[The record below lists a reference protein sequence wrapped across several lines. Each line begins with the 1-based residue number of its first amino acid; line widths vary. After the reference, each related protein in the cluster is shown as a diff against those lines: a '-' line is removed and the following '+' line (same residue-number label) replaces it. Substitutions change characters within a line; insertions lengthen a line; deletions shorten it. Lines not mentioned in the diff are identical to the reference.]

1 MRRDSPRRVPIG
13 RRLVALALLFVSG
26 LAEAE
31 AEAVVVVEAQNRLS
45 LADGALSYWED
56 FAGAATLSDAEA
68 EFSAGAFKRLPRG
81 LAFGFRDGAVWLH
94 FSLLVPPGLQE
105 ERWLRAAEPYI
116 DEVDVFHRLP
126 NGMVRSMKGGRV
138 AQQPIPIASDTG
150 TLFRLQLSPGEHQ
163 VFLRLAS
170 ASGLTARPDLWQP
183 KAFEKTALW
192 RFWIFGLVLG
202 FAFAS
207 SMVSVLRYLNQGD
220 RLSGAFFLAIVAA
233 TFQWSFRQGL
243 IAQGGGILVPLY
255 AAAMWLFFIE
265 LFEAARY
272 HRWLYWIGRI
282 GVWGS
287 LAAAA
292 LGALG
297 AYPKLGPWVQ
307 GYAFLG
313 VLGSPAV
320 LYRLLRTPGV
330 ASRALA
336 TAFLAYVIATVAI
349 LLRNLGL
356 YDMPLSSLFV
366 SSSPYFVFLAAFT
379 TALSLR
385 MGEMAESR
393 MAIRAGLA
401 AEQAG
406 AARRQ
411 EALEDRLQLLSLLT
425 HELRTPVAR
434 INSSREILS
443 LLLENTSA
451 AFAQRRQQAL
461 RTLAAAVDRLRLVFS
476 LAIDLEQ
483 APTSP
488 AQGITPDFFEVV
500 RRALDRLPETLRHSV
515 TVEALG
521 SSPAVRG
528 DPQVVEDVLALI
540 FVSLLDQ
547 EGQVPRLR
555 LHMAPGTDKEKPWAT
570 LRGFVGAPRK
580 QPERL
585 DGLVLSSSV
594 LRSLEGGRELY
605 SRWPEGTL
613 EWAIFLPEAPQ

>member
-1 MRRDSPRRVPIG
+1 
-13 RRLVALALLFVSG
+13 
-26 LAEAE
+26 
-31 AEAVVVVEAQNRLS
+31 
-45 LADGALSYWED
+45 
-56 FAGAATLSDAEA
+56 
-68 EFSAGAFKRLPRG
+68 
-81 LAFGFRDGAVWLH
+81 
-94 FSLLVPPGLQE
+94 LLVPPGLQE

-126 NGMVRSMKGGRV
+126 DGMLRSLKGGRV
-138 AQQPIPIASDTG
+138 AQQSIPIASDAG

-183 KAFEKTALW
+183 RAFEKAALW

-202 FAFAS
+202 FAAAS
-207 SMVSVLRYLNQGD
+207 SIVSALRFLNQKD

-233 TFQWSFRQGL
+233 TLQWSYRQGL
-243 IAQGGGILVPLY
+243 IASGGSILVPLY

-272 HRWLYWIGRI
+272 HRWLYRIGLL

-292 LGALG
+292 LGAFG

-307 GYAFLG
+307 GYASLG

-320 LYRLLRTPGV
+320 LYRLLRTPGT

-336 TAFLAYVIATVAI
+336 AAFFAYVMATVAI

-356 YDMPLSSLFV
+356 YDSPLPPLLV
-366 SSSPYFVFLAAFT
+366 SGSPYFVFLAAFT
-379 TALSLR
+379 TALSLQ
-385 MGEMAESR
+385 MGEMAQTRATIS
-393 MAIRAGLA
+393 AGLA

-411 EALEDRLQLLSLLT
+411 KALADRLQLLALLT

-443 LLLENTSA
+443 LLLENASA
-451 AFAQRRQQAL
+451 AVAQRRQQAL

-488 AQGITPDFFEVV
+488 AKGITPDFFEVV

-515 TVEALG
+515 TLEALG

-540 FVSLLDQ
+540 FLSLLDK
-547 EGQVPRLR
+547 EDQVPRLTLR
-555 LHMAPGTDKEKPWAT
+555 VAPGTDKEKPWAT
-570 LRGFVGAPRK
+570 LRGVVGAPRK
-580 QPERL
+580 QPARL

-613 EWAIFLPEAPQ
+613 EWAIFLPEVPK

>member
-1 MRRDSPRRVPIG
+1 MRRDSPKRETIA
-13 RRLVALALLFVSG
+13 RRLVVLALLLVSS
-26 LAEAE
+26 LTE
-31 AEAVVVVEAQNRLS
+31 AEAVAVVEAQDRLY

-56 FAGAATLSDAEA
+56 SAGAATFADAEA
-68 EFSAGAFKRLPRG
+68 AFSVGAFQRLPGG
-81 LAFGFRDGAVWLH
+81 LAFGFQDGAVWLH

-105 ERWLRAAEPYI
+105 ERWLRAAEPYT

-126 NGMVRSMKGGRV
+126 DGMLRSIKGGRV
-138 AQQPIPIASDTG
+138 AQQSIPIASDSG

-170 ASGLTARPDLWQP
+170 ASSLNARPDLWQP
-183 KAFEKTALW
+183 RAFEKAGGW

-202 FAFAS
+202 FAAAS
-207 SMVSVLRYLNQGD
+207 SIASALRFLNQKD

-233 TFQWSFRQGL
+233 TLQWSYRQGL
-243 IAQGGGILVPLY
+243 IASGGGILVPLY
-255 AAAMWLFFIE
+255 AAAMWLFFIG

-272 HRWLYWIGRI
+272 HRWLYRIGLL

-292 LGALG
+292 LGAFG

-307 GYAFLG
+307 GYASLG

-320 LYRLLRTPGV
+320 LYRLLRTPGT

-336 TAFLAYVIATVAI
+336 AAFFAYVMATVAI

-356 YDMPLSSLFV
+356 YDTPLPPLFV
-366 SSSPYFVFLAAFT
+366 SGSPYFVFLAAFT
-379 TALSLR
+379 TALSIR
-385 MGEMAESR
+385 MGEMAQNRATIS
-393 MAIRAGLA
+393 AGLA

-411 EALEDRLQLLSLLT
+411 KALADRLQLLALLA

-443 LLLENTSA
+443 LLLENASA
-451 AFAQRRQQAL
+451 AVAQRRQQAL

-488 AQGITPDFFEVV
+488 AKGITPDFFEVV

-515 TVEALG
+515 TLEALG

-540 FVSLLDQ
+540 FLSLLDQ
-547 EGQVPRLR
+547 EDQVPRLTLR
-555 LHMAPGTDKEKPWAT
+555 VAPGTDKEKPWAT
-570 LRGFVGAPRK
+570 LRGVVGAPRK
-580 QPERL
+580 QPARL

-613 EWAIFLPEAPQ
+613 EWAIFLPEVPK